1 MAPHHT
7 TPADGHH
14 LALHDVDATLLSLL
28 TARQIDTH
36 QVVEVG
42 RSLFEAGGMEALET
56 ILDRVTDWLG
66 RGIAYE
72 LALLWTPIVAGE
84 DTAA

>member
-1 MAPHHT
+1 MVPHHT
-7 TPADGHH
+7 TLADGQH
-14 LALHDVDATLLSLL
+14 LACHDAAATLLSLL

-42 RSLFEAGGMEALET
+42 RRLFEAGSIEALET
-56 ILDRVTDWLG
+56 ILDLVTDRLG

-72 LALLWTPIVAGE
+72 LAILWTPIVEGE
-84 DTAA
+84 DRAA

>member
-1 MAPHHT
+1 MTPYHT
-7 TPADGHH
+7 TPAHH
-14 LALHDVDATLLSLL
+14 DAVATLLSLL

-42 RSLFEAGGMEALET
+42 CCLFEAGGIETLEM
-56 ILDRVTDWLG
+56 ILDLVTDRLG

-72 LALLWTPIVAGE
+72 LALLWTSIVEGE
-84 DTAA
+84 DRAA